1 VLIPVLLCDKS
12 PQDEKYSSGSLVDHV
27 CDLMDISTD
36 NKDVSDCNMLLKRL
50 GIEKLEDDNP
60 ITQFREKVQ
69 EQYVESRGIALD
81 GLRDGISLSG
91 KSTHWL

>member
-1 VLIPVLLCDKS
+1 
-12 PQDEKYSSGSLVDHV
+12 
-27 CDLMDISTD
+27 MDISTD
-36 NKDVSDCNMLLKRL
+36 NKEASYYNMLLKRL
-50 GIEKLEDDNP
+50 EIEKLEDDNP
-60 ITQFREKVQ
+60 DTQFREKVQ